1 MELDEFGLDP
11 RDLDGDGVVDPIE
24 AQDGTQTSTASQL
37 NAAVPPNPNS
47 ETPERGTV
55 FGGQSSGFASGVT
68 DQLARSFYSEGSM
81 ASADTV
87 AKGMGDS
94 IIPRSIAN
102 KYALFNFQ
110 GFNGNL
116 STSQKDNYRDSANNP
131 LMGGDRAHNVT
142 IPKVLE
148 YFSTTYPK
156 ISYQASDFLYSKYY
170 KKIPINHLVTLRRF
184 PTPIQD
190 NIYNLGSR
198 IAPSTKEEN
207 GTDNNIEAEE
217 RVDATQVAG
226 VTAVTYMGETAG
238 NKLDDL
244 LKMSFG
250 LKYKQLTGEMESI
263 DTGEQGGGY
272 TKQPF
277 YNKIGSVGRAIA
289 DVGKGQTAQSKF
301 RAQNGAGSSTGDR
314 LNSTYPNFVLGPVN
328 VVNETMIRDMGLK
341 FTNDIKLSF
350 EYELRSLSF
359 VNPKIAMIDIISNML
374 TMTTNNAQFFGGGHR
389 YYGSAGFVA
398 SAFGNPALLKKGDFS
413 GYMGSI
419 AKDVN
424 KGVSNVFGDAD
435 GGFSAESIVKGG
447 LKAGKQMLG
456 NALGKML
463 KDMMGSTGGTQAT
476 KAFISGEPTGDWHLT
491 IGNPL
496 NPIAMMGNMICDNS
510 TMTLGKG
517 LGYDDFPMEVKFE
530 IDLKHGKPRDKGDI
544 ENMFNAGQ
552 GRIYASGRG
561 EEDILNLAGL
571 EVSTYGSIQTGT
583 TSTERSQSADRNG
596 ATAGEVN
603 NENVN
608 TSPQSPARTMD
619 GLDPEL
625 ISNVTSMMIGG

>member
-1 MELDEFGLDP
+1 MSWKL
-11 RDLDGDGVVDPIE
+11 
-24 AQDGTQTSTASQL
+24 GTAVQSVNDAL
-37 NAAVPPNPNS
+37 FPGPNKNNNEILAA
-47 ETPERGTV
+47 
-55 FGGQSSGFASGVT
+55 FGGQSTGFAS
-68 DQLARSFYSEGSM
+68 DLANDYAKYFYTQGTE

-87 AKGMGDS
+87 AKGVGDQK
-94 IIPRSIAN
+94 IARSIAN

-110 GFNGNL
+110 GFNG
-116 STSQKDNYRDSANNP
+116 SVAQSQWKNYNDNTTAGPNP
-131 LMGGDRAHNVT
+131 LMGGEQAHNVT
-142 IPKVLE
+142 IPKVIQ
-148 YFSTTYPK
+148 YFKDTYPK
-156 ISYQASDFLYSKYY
+156 ISYSPSDFLYSKYY
-170 KKIPINHLVTLRRF
+170 KKIPVNHLVTLRRF
-184 PTPIQD
+184 PTPIAD
-190 NIYNLGSR
+190 NIYNLGVR
-198 IAPSTKEEN
+198 IAPSSAAEN
-207 GTDNNIEAEE
+207 GTGSDVSAQE

-226 VTAVTYMGETAG
+226 VTAITYMGETAG

-289 DVGKGQTAQSKF
+289 DVSKGETAGSKF
-301 RAQNGAGSSTGDR
+301 RKQNGAGSSTADR

-341 FTNDIKLSF
+341 FTNDIKLQF

-359 VNPKIAMIDIISNML
+359 VNPKVAMIDIISNML

-398 SAFGNPALLKKGDFS
+398 SAFGNPSLLKAGDFS

-424 KGVSNVFGDAD
+424 KGVSNVFGDGN
-435 GGFSAESIVKGG
+435 GGFSGESILKGG

-456 NALGKML
+456 NALGNML
-463 KDMMGSTGGTQAT
+463 RDMMGSTGGTQAT
-476 KAFISGEPTGDWHLT
+476 KAFISGEPTGDWHIT

-552 GRIYASGRG
+552 GRIYASARG
-561 EEDILNLAGL
+561 EEDILNLAGID
-571 EVSTYGSIQTGT
+571 VATYGSNKAGSSSYALSGSSNLGGASTNAATPASMNNSVVAT
-583 TSTERSQSADRNG
+583 TPPGGSGID
-596 ATAGEVN
+596 
-603 NENVN
+603 
-608 TSPQSPARTMD
+608 PA
-619 GLDPEL
+619 L
-625 ISNVTSMMIGG
+625 ISSVTSMMING

>member
-1 MELDEFGLDP
+1 MSWKL
-11 RDLDGDGVVDPIE
+11 
-24 AQDGTQTSTASQL
+24 GTAVQSVNDAL
-37 NAAVPPNPNS
+37 FPGPNKNNNEILAA
-47 ETPERGTV
+47 
-55 FGGQSSGFASGVT
+55 FGGQSTGFAS
-68 DQLARSFYSEGSM
+68 DLANDYAKYFYTQGTE

-87 AKGMGDS
+87 AKGVGDQK
-94 IIPRSIAN
+94 IARSIAN

-110 GFNGNL
+110 GFNG
-116 STSQKDNYRDSANNP
+116 SVAQSQWKNYNDNTTAGPNP
-131 LMGGDRAHNVT
+131 LMGGEQAHNVT
-142 IPKVLE
+142 IPKVIQ
-148 YFSTTYPK
+148 YFKDTYPK
-156 ISYQASDFLYSKYY
+156 ISYSPSDFLYSKYY
-170 KKIPINHLVTLRRF
+170 KKIPVNHLVTLRRF
-184 PTPIQD
+184 PTPIPD
-190 NIYNLGSR
+190 NIYNLGVR
-198 IAPSTKEEN
+198 IAPSTSAEN
-207 GTDNNIEAEE
+207 GTGNDIAAQE
-217 RVDATQVAG
+217 RVDSTQVAG

-263 DTGEQGGGY
+263 DTGDQGGGY

-289 DVGKGQTAQSKF
+289 DVGKGQTAGSKF
-301 RAQNGAGSSTGDR
+301 RAQNGAGSSTADR
-314 LNSTYPNFVLGPVN
+314 LNSTYANFVLGPVN
-328 VVNETMIRDMGLK
+328 VVNETQIRDMGLK

-398 SAFGNPALLKKGDFS
+398 SAFGNPSLLKAGDFG

-424 KGVSNVFGDAD
+424 KGVSNVFGDGN
-435 GGFSAESIVKGG
+435 GGFSGESILKGG

-476 KAFISGEPTGDWHLT
+476 KAFISGEPTGDWHIT

-552 GRIYASGRG
+552 GRIYASARG
-561 EEDILNLAGL
+561 EEDILNLAGID
-571 EVSTYGSIQTGT
+571 VATYGSVKAGSSSYALSG
-583 TSTERSQSADRNG
+583 STNG
-596 ATAGEVN
+596 GGASTNAATAGSMN
-603 NENVN
+603 NSVVA
-608 TSPQSPARTMD
+608 TTPPGGSGIDPA
-619 GLDPEL
+619 L
-625 ISNVTSMMIGG
+625 ISSVTSMMING

>member
-1 MELDEFGLDP
+1 MSWKL
-11 RDLDGDGVVDPIE
+11 
-24 AQDGTQTSTASQL
+24 GTAVQSVNDAL
-37 NAAVPPNPNS
+37 FPGPNKNNNEILAA
-47 ETPERGTV
+47 
-55 FGGQSSGFASGVT
+55 FGGQSTGFAS
-68 DQLARSFYSEGSM
+68 DLANDYAKYFYTQGTE

-87 AKGMGDS
+87 AKGVGDQK
-94 IIPRSIAN
+94 IARSIAN

-110 GFNGNL
+110 GFNG
-116 STSQKDNYRDSANNP
+116 SVAQSQWKNYNDNTTAGPNP
-131 LMGGDRAHNVT
+131 LMGGEQAHNVT
-142 IPKVLE
+142 IPKVIQ
-148 YFSTTYPK
+148 YFKDTYPK
-156 ISYQASDFLYSKYY
+156 ISYSPSDFLYSKYY
-170 KKIPINHLVTLRRF
+170 KKIPVNHLVTLRRF
-184 PTPIQD
+184 PTPIAD
-190 NIYNLGSR
+190 NIYNLGVR
-198 IAPSTKEEN
+198 IAPSSAAEN
-207 GTDNNIEAEE
+207 GTGSDISAQE

-226 VTAVTYMGETAG
+226 VTAITYMGETAG

-289 DVGKGQTAQSKF
+289 DVSKGETAGSKF
-301 RAQNGAGSSTGDR
+301 RKQNGAGSSTADR

-341 FTNDIKLSF
+341 FTNDIKLQF

-359 VNPKIAMIDIISNML
+359 VNPKVAMIDIISNML

-398 SAFGNPALLKKGDFS
+398 SAFGNPSLLKAGDFG

-424 KGVSNVFGDAD
+424 KGVSNVFGD
-435 GGFSAESIVKGG
+435 GNGSFSGESILKGG

-456 NALGKML
+456 NALGNML
-463 KDMMGSTGGTQAT
+463 RDMMGSTGGTQAT
-476 KAFISGEPTGDWHLT
+476 KAFISGEPTGDWHIT

-552 GRIYASGRG
+552 GRIYASARG
-561 EEDILNLAGL
+561 EEDILNLAGID
-571 EVSTYGSIQTGT
+571 VATYGSNKAGSSSYALSGSSNLGGASTNAATPASMNNSVVAT
-583 TSTERSQSADRNG
+583 TPPGGSGID
-596 ATAGEVN
+596 
-603 NENVN
+603 
-608 TSPQSPARTMD
+608 PA
-619 GLDPEL
+619 L
-625 ISNVTSMMIGG
+625 ISSVTSMMING

>member
-1 MELDEFGLDP
+1 MSWKL
-11 RDLDGDGVVDPIE
+11 
-24 AQDGTQTSTASQL
+24 GTAVQSVNDAL
-37 NAAVPPNPNS
+37 FPGPNKNNNEILAA
-47 ETPERGTV
+47 
-55 FGGQSSGFASGVT
+55 FGGQSTGFAS
-68 DQLARSFYSEGSM
+68 DLANDYAKYFYTQGTE

-87 AKGMGDS
+87 AKGVGDQK
-94 IIPRSIAN
+94 IARSIAN

-110 GFNGNL
+110 GFNG
-116 STSQKDNYRDSANNP
+116 SVAQSQWKDYNDNTNAGPNP
-131 LMGGDRAHNVT
+131 LMGGEQAHNVT
-142 IPKVLE
+142 IPKVIQ
-148 YFSTTYPK
+148 YFKDTYPK
-156 ISYQASDFLYSKYY
+156 ISYSPSDFLYSKYY
-170 KKIPINHLVTLRRF
+170 KKIPVNHLVTLRRF
-184 PTPIQD
+184 PTPIPD
-190 NIYNLGSR
+190 NIYNLGVR
-198 IAPSTKEEN
+198 IAPSTSAEN
-207 GTDNNIEAEE
+207 GTGNDIAAQE
-217 RVDATQVAG
+217 RVDSTQVAG

-263 DTGEQGGGY
+263 DTGDQGGGY

-289 DVGKGQTAQSKF
+289 DVGKGQTAGSKF
-301 RAQNGAGSSTGDR
+301 RAQNGAGSSTADR
-314 LNSTYPNFVLGPVN
+314 LNSTYANFVLGPVN
-328 VVNETMIRDMGLK
+328 VVNETQIRDMGLK
-341 FTNDIKLSF
+341 FTNDIKLQF

-398 SAFGNPALLKKGDFS
+398 SAFGNPSLLKAGDFG

-424 KGVSNVFGDAD
+424 KGVSNVFGDGN
-435 GGFSAESIVKGG
+435 GGFSGESILKGG
-447 LKAGKQMLG
+447 LKAGKKMLG

-476 KAFISGEPTGDWHLT
+476 KAFISGEPTGDWHIT

-552 GRIYASGRG
+552 GRIYASARG
-561 EEDILNLAGL
+561 EEDILNLAGID
-571 EVSTYGSIQTGT
+571 VATYGSVKAGSSSYALSG
-583 TSTERSQSADRNG
+583 STNG
-596 ATAGEVN
+596 GGASTNAATAGSMN
-603 NENVN
+603 NSVVAIKPHGG
-608 TSPQSPARTMD
+608 SGIDPA
-619 GLDPEL
+619 L
-625 ISNVTSMMIGG
+625 ISSVTSMMINS

>member
-1 MELDEFGLDP
+1 MFGA
-11 RDLDGDGVVDPIE
+11 RMQNNPISNE
-24 AQDGTQTSTASQL
+24 EGWEILNANATPENRAQL
-37 NAAVPPNPNS
+37 NAAVPPNPSS
-47 ETPERGTV
+47 ETPTRNAV
-55 FGGQSSGFASGVT
+55 FGGQSSGFAAGVA
-68 DQLARSFYSEGSM
+68 DRLSRSFYSEGAA
-81 ASADTV
+81 ASAETV
-87 AKGMGDS
+87 AKGMGDNK
-94 IIPRSIAN
+94 IPRSIAN

-116 STSQKDNYRDSANNP
+116 STNQKDNYRDVPNNP

-148 YFSTTYPK
+148 YFATTYPK
-156 ISYQASDFLYSKYY
+156 ISYQASDFLYIK
-170 KKIPINHLVTLRRF
+170 
-184 PTPIQD
+184 
-190 NIYNLGSR
+190 NLK
-198 IAPSTKEEN
+198 P
-207 GTDNNIEAEE
+207 NNIEAEE

-263 DTGEQGGGY
+263 DTGDQGGGY

-277 YNKIGSVGRAIA
+277 YNKIGSVGRAIT
-289 DVGKGQTAQSKF
+289 DVSKGQTAGSKF
-301 RAQNGAGSSTGDR
+301 RAQNGTGSSTADR
-314 LNSTYPNFVLGPVN
+314 LNTTYPNFVLGPVN
-328 VVNETMIRDMGLK
+328 VVNETEIRDMGLK

-359 VNPKIAMIDIISNML
+359 VNPKVAMIDVISNML

-398 SAFGNPALLKKGDFS
+398 SAFGNPSLLKAGDFS

-552 GRIYASGRG
+552 GRIYASARG
-561 EEDILNLAGL
+561 EEDILNLAGV
-571 EVSTYGSIQTGT
+571 EVETYGSIQTGT
-583 TSTERSQSADRNG
+583 TSTSPSQSASTNG
-596 ATAGEVN
+596 APASSVGN
-603 NENVN
+603 ANVN
-608 TSPQSPARTMD
+608 TSPSNGSD
-619 GLDPEL
+619 GGIDPQL
-625 ISNVTSMMIGG
+625 ISNVTSMMING

>member
-1 MELDEFGLDP
+1 MSWKL
-11 RDLDGDGVVDPIE
+11 
-24 AQDGTQTSTASQL
+24 GTAVQSVNDAL
-37 NAAVPPNPNS
+37 FPGPNKNNNEILAA
-47 ETPERGTV
+47 
-55 FGGQSSGFASGVT
+55 FGGQSTGFAS
-68 DQLARSFYSEGSM
+68 DLANDYAKYFYTQGTE

-87 AKGMGDS
+87 AKGVGDQK
-94 IIPRSIAN
+94 IARSIAN

-110 GFNGNL
+110 GFNG
-116 STSQKDNYRDSANNP
+116 SVAQSQWKNYNDNTTAGPNP
-131 LMGGDRAHNVT
+131 LMGGEQAHNVT
-142 IPKVLE
+142 IPKVIQ
-148 YFSTTYPK
+148 YFKDTYPK
-156 ISYQASDFLYSKYY
+156 ISYSPSDFLYSKYY
-170 KKIPINHLVTLRRF
+170 KKIPVNHLVTLRRF
-184 PTPIQD
+184 PTPIAD
-190 NIYNLGSR
+190 NIYNLGVR
-198 IAPSTKEEN
+198 IAPSSAAEN
-207 GTDNNIEAEE
+207 GTGSDVSAQE

-226 VTAVTYMGETAG
+226 VTAITYMGETAG

-289 DVGKGQTAQSKF
+289 DVSKGETAGSKF
-301 RAQNGAGSSTGDR
+301 RKQNGAGSSTADR

-328 VVNETMIRDMGLK
+328 VVNETMIREMGLK
-341 FTNDIKLSF
+341 FTNDIKLQF

-359 VNPKIAMIDIISNML
+359 VNPKVAMIDIISNML

-398 SAFGNPALLKKGDFS
+398 SAFGNPSLLKAGDFS

-424 KGVSNVFGDAD
+424 KGVSNVFGDGN
-435 GGFSAESIVKGG
+435 GGFSGESILKGG

-456 NALGKML
+456 NALGNML

-476 KAFISGEPTGDWHLT
+476 KAFISGEPTGDWHIT

-552 GRIYASGRG
+552 GRIYASARG
-561 EEDILNLAGL
+561 EEDILNLAGID
-571 EVSTYGSIQTGT
+571 VATYGSNKAGSSSYALSGSSNLGGASTNAATPASMNNSVVAT
-583 TSTERSQSADRNG
+583 TPPGGSGID
-596 ATAGEVN
+596 
-603 NENVN
+603 
-608 TSPQSPARTMD
+608 PA
-619 GLDPEL
+619 L
-625 ISNVTSMMIGG
+625 ISSVTSMMING

>member
-1 MELDEFGLDP
+1 MSWKLGSKIQSVNDALFPGPNKNNNELL
-11 RDLDGDGVVDPIE
+11 
-24 AQDGTQTSTASQL
+24 
-37 NAAVPPNPNS
+37 AA
-47 ETPERGTV
+47 
-55 FGGQSSGFASGVT
+55 FGGQSFGFAKSVA
-68 DQLARSFYSEGSM
+68 DQYSKSFYSETSQ

-87 AKGMGDS
+87 AKQMAQQK
-94 IIPRSIAN
+94 IPRSIAN

-110 GFNGNL
+110 GFNGNVN
-116 STSQKDNYRDSANNP
+116 TAQTEFYTDQPNNP
-131 LMGGDRAHNVT
+131 LMGGSQAHNVT
-142 IPKVLE
+142 IPTVMT
-148 YFSTTYPK
+148 YFNDNYPK
-156 ISYQASDFLYSKYY
+156 INYQASDFLYSKYY

-184 PTPIQD
+184 PTPIPD
-190 NIYNLGSR
+190 NIYNLGVRVAAS
-198 IAPSTKEEN
+198 SSKEN
-207 GTDNNIEAEE
+207 GTDSDIEAQE

-263 DTGEQGGGY
+263 DTGDQGGGY

-289 DVGKGQTAQSKF
+289 DVSKGETSGSKF
-301 RAQNGAGSSTGDR
+301 RKQNGAGSSTADR

-341 FTNDIKLSF
+341 FTNDIKLQF

-359 VNPKIAMIDIISNML
+359 VNPKVAMIDIISNML

-398 SAFGNPALLKKGDFS
+398 SAFGNPSLLKAGDFS

-435 GGFSAESIVKGG
+435 GGFSAESILKGG

-456 NALGKML
+456 NALGKFL

-552 GRIYASGRG
+552 GRTYASAAN
-561 EEDILNLAGL
+561 EKDILNLAGIN
-571 EVSTYGSIQTGT
+571 VQTYGSKPNVGT
-583 TSTERSQSADRNG
+583 QSLQQSSNQAGASTNAAPASSINIPSTSVGG
-596 ATAGEVN
+596 AGG
-603 NENVN
+603 
-608 TSPQSPARTMD
+608 SGP
-619 GLDPEL
+619 LDPEL
-625 ISNVTSMMIGG
+625 ISNVTSMMING

>member
-1 MELDEFGLDP
+1 MSWKL
-11 RDLDGDGVVDPIE
+11 
-24 AQDGTQTSTASQL
+24 GTAVQSVNDAL
-37 NAAVPPNPNS
+37 FPGPNKNNNEILAA
-47 ETPERGTV
+47 
-55 FGGQSSGFASGVT
+55 FGGQSTGFAS
-68 DQLARSFYSEGSM
+68 DLANDYAKYFYTQGTE

-87 AKGMGDS
+87 AKGVGDQK
-94 IIPRSIAN
+94 IARSIAN

-110 GFNGNL
+110 GFNG
-116 STSQKDNYRDSANNP
+116 SVAQSQWKNYNDNTTAGPNP
-131 LMGGDRAHNVT
+131 LMGGEQAHNVT
-142 IPKVLE
+142 IPKVIQ
-148 YFSTTYPK
+148 YFKDTYPK
-156 ISYQASDFLYSKYY
+156 ISYSPSDFLYSKYY
-170 KKIPINHLVTLRRF
+170 KKIPVNHLVTLRRF
-184 PTPIQD
+184 PTPIAD
-190 NIYNLGSR
+190 NIYNLGVR
-198 IAPSTKEEN
+198 IAPSSAAEN
-207 GTDNNIEAEE
+207 GTGSDISAQE

-226 VTAVTYMGETAG
+226 VTAITYMGETAG

-289 DVGKGQTAQSKF
+289 DVSKGETAGSKF
-301 RAQNGAGSSTGDR
+301 RKQNGAGSSTADR

-341 FTNDIKLSF
+341 FTNDIKLQF

-359 VNPKIAMIDIISNML
+359 VNPKVAMIDIISNML

-398 SAFGNPALLKKGDFS
+398 SAFGNPSLLKAGDFG

-424 KGVSNVFGDAD
+424 KGVSNVFGDGN
-435 GGFSAESIVKGG
+435 GGFSGESILKGG

-456 NALGKML
+456 NALGNML
-463 KDMMGSTGGTQAT
+463 RDMMGSTGGTQAT
-476 KAFISGEPTGDWHLT
+476 KAFISGEPTGDWHIT

-552 GRIYASGRG
+552 GRIYASARG
-561 EEDILNLAGL
+561 EEDILNLAGID
-571 EVSTYGSIQTGT
+571 VATYGSNKAGSSSYALSGSSNLGGASTNAATPASMNNSVVAT
-583 TSTERSQSADRNG
+583 TPPGGSGID
-596 ATAGEVN
+596 
-603 NENVN
+603 
-608 TSPQSPARTMD
+608 PA
-619 GLDPEL
+619 L
-625 ISNVTSMMIGG
+625 ISSVTSMMING

>member
-1 MELDEFGLDP
+1 MFGA
-11 RDLDGDGVVDPIE
+11 RMQNNPISNEE
-24 AQDGTQTSTASQL
+24 AWEILNANATPENKAQL
-37 NAAVPPNPNS
+37 NAAVPPNPSS
-47 ETPERGTV
+47 ETPTRNAV
-55 FGGQSSGFASGVT
+55 FGGQSSGFAAGVA
-68 DQLARSFYSEGSM
+68 DRLSRSFYSEGAA
-81 ASADTV
+81 ASAETV
-87 AKGMGDS
+87 AKGMGDNE
-94 IIPRSIAN
+94 IPRSIAN

-116 STSQKDNYRDSANNP
+116 STNQKDNYRDVPNNP

-148 YFSTTYPK
+148 YFATTYPK

-170 KKIPINHLVTLRRF
+170 KKIPVNHLVTLRRF

-190 NIYNLGSR
+190 NIYNLGVR

-263 DTGEQGGGY
+263 DTGDQGGGY

-277 YNKIGSVGRAIA
+277 YNKIGSVGRAIT
-289 DVGKGQTAQSKF
+289 DVSKGQTAGSKF
-301 RAQNGAGSSTGDR
+301 RAQNGTGSSTADR
-314 LNSTYPNFVLGPVN
+314 LNTTYPNFVLGPVN
-328 VVNETMIRDMGLK
+328 VVNETQIRDMGLK

-359 VNPKIAMIDIISNML
+359 VNPKVAMIDVISNML

-398 SAFGNPALLKKGDFS
+398 SAFGNPSLLKAGDFS

-552 GRIYASGRG
+552 GRIYASARG
-561 EEDILNLAGL
+561 EEDILNLAGV
-571 EVSTYGSIQTGT
+571 EVETYGSIQTGT
-583 TSTERSQSADRNG
+583 TSTSPSQSAATNG
-596 ATAGEVN
+596 APAASVGN
-603 NENVN
+603 ANVN
-608 TSPQSPARTMD
+608 TSPSNGSD
-619 GLDPEL
+619 GGIDPQL
-625 ISNVTSMMIGG
+625 ISNVTSMMING

>member
-1 MELDEFGLDP
+1 MFGA
-11 RDLDGDGVVDPIE
+11 RMQNNPISNE
-24 AQDGTQTSTASQL
+24 EGWEILNANATPENKAQL
-37 NAAVPPNPNS
+37 NAAVPPNPSS
-47 ETPERGTV
+47 ETPTRSAV
-55 FGGQSSGFASGVT
+55 FGGQSSGFAAGVA
-68 DQLARSFYSEGSM
+68 DRLSRSFYSEGAA
-81 ASADTV
+81 ASAETV
-87 AKGMGDS
+87 AKGMGDNE
-94 IIPRSIAN
+94 IPRSIAN

-116 STSQKDNYRDSANNP
+116 STNQKDNYRDVPNNP

-148 YFSTTYPK
+148 YFATTYPK

-170 KKIPINHLVTLRRF
+170 KKIPVNHLVTLRRF

-190 NIYNLGSR
+190 NIYNLGVR

-263 DTGEQGGGY
+263 DTGDQGGGY

-277 YNKIGSVGRAIA
+277 YNKIGSVGRAIT
-289 DVGKGQTAQSKF
+289 DVSKGQTAGSKF
-301 RAQNGAGSSTGDR
+301 RAQNGTGSSTADR
-314 LNSTYPNFVLGPVN
+314 LNTTYPNFVLGPVN
-328 VVNETMIRDMGLK
+328 VVNETQIRDMGLK

-359 VNPKIAMIDIISNML
+359 VNPKVAMIDVISNML

-398 SAFGNPALLKKGDFS
+398 SAFGNPSLLKAGDFS

-552 GRIYASGRG
+552 GRIYASARG
-561 EEDILNLAGL
+561 EEDILNLAGV
-571 EVSTYGSIQTGT
+571 EVETYGSIQTGT
-583 TSTERSQSADRNG
+583 TSTSPSQSAATNG
-596 ATAGEVN
+596 APASSVGN
-603 NENVN
+603 ANVN
-608 TSPQSPARTMD
+608 TSPSNGSD
-619 GLDPEL
+619 GGIDPQL
-625 ISNVTSMMIGG
+625 ISNVTSMMING

>member
-1 MELDEFGLDP
+1 MSWKL
-11 RDLDGDGVVDPIE
+11 
-24 AQDGTQTSTASQL
+24 GTAVQSVNDAL
-37 NAAVPPNPNS
+37 FPGPNKNNNEILAA
-47 ETPERGTV
+47 
-55 FGGQSSGFASGVT
+55 FGGQSTGFAS
-68 DQLARSFYSEGSM
+68 DLANDYAKYFYTQGTE

-87 AKGMGDS
+87 AKGVGDQK
-94 IIPRSIAN
+94 IARSIAN

-110 GFNGNL
+110 GFNG
-116 STSQKDNYRDSANNP
+116 SVAQSQWKNYNDNTTAGPNP
-131 LMGGDRAHNVT
+131 LMGGEQAHNVT
-142 IPKVLE
+142 IPKVIQ
-148 YFSTTYPK
+148 YFKDTYPK
-156 ISYQASDFLYSKYY
+156 ISYSPSDFLYSKYY
-170 KKIPINHLVTLRRF
+170 KKIPVNHLVTLRRF
-184 PTPIQD
+184 PTPIAD
-190 NIYNLGSR
+190 NIYNLGVR
-198 IAPSTKEEN
+198 IAPSSAAEN
-207 GTDNNIEAEE
+207 GTGSDVAAQE

-226 VTAVTYMGETAG
+226 VTAITYMGETAG

-263 DTGEQGGGY
+263 DTGDSGGGY

-289 DVGKGQTAQSKF
+289 DVSKGETAGSKF
-301 RAQNGAGSSTGDR
+301 RKQNGAGSSTADR

-341 FTNDIKLSF
+341 FTNDIKLQF

-359 VNPKIAMIDIISNML
+359 VNPKVAMIDIISNML

-398 SAFGNPALLKKGDFS
+398 SAFGNPSLLKAGDFG

-424 KGVSNVFGDAD
+424 KGVSNVFGDGN
-435 GGFSAESIVKGG
+435 GGFSGESILKGG

-456 NALGKML
+456 NALGNML

-476 KAFISGEPTGDWHLT
+476 KAFISGEPTGDWHIT

-552 GRIYASGRG
+552 GRIYASARG
-561 EEDILNLAGL
+561 EEDILNLAGID
-571 EVSTYGSIQTGT
+571 VATYGSNKAGSSSYALSGSSNLGGASTNAATPASMNNSVVAT
-583 TSTERSQSADRNG
+583 TPPGGSGID
-596 ATAGEVN
+596 
-603 NENVN
+603 
-608 TSPQSPARTMD
+608 PA
-619 GLDPEL
+619 L
-625 ISNVTSMMIGG
+625 ISSVTSMMING

>member
-1 MELDEFGLDP
+1 MSWKL
-11 RDLDGDGVVDPIE
+11 
-24 AQDGTQTSTASQL
+24 GTAVQSVNDAL
-37 NAAVPPNPNS
+37 FPGPNKNNNEILAA
-47 ETPERGTV
+47 
-55 FGGQSSGFASGVT
+55 FGGQSTGFAS
-68 DQLARSFYSEGSM
+68 DLANDYAKYFYTQGTE

-87 AKGMGDS
+87 ASGIGDQK
-94 IIPRSIAN
+94 IARSIAN

-116 STSQKDNYRDSANNP
+116 GTSQWKNYNDNTSEGPNP
-131 LMGGDRAHNVT
+131 LMGGEQAHNVT
-142 IPKVLE
+142 IPKVIQ
-148 YFSTTYPK
+148 YFKDTYPK
-156 ISYQASDFLYSKYY
+156 ISYSPSDFLYSKYY
-170 KKIPINHLVTLRRF
+170 QKIPVNHLVTLRRF
-184 PTPIQD
+184 PTPIPD
-190 NIYNLGSR
+190 NIYNLGVRVAASKG
-198 IAPSTKEEN
+198 AEN
-207 GTDNNIEAEE
+207 GTGNDIAAQE
-217 RVDATQVAG
+217 RVDSTQVAG
-226 VTAVTYMGETAG
+226 VTAITYMGETAG

-289 DVGKGQTAQSKF
+289 DVSKGQTPGSKF
-301 RAQNGAGSSTGDR
+301 RAENGAGSSTADR
-314 LNSTYPNFVLGPVN
+314 LNTTYANFVLGPVN
-328 VVNETMIRDMGLK
+328 VVNETMIREMGLK
-341 FTNDIKLSF
+341 FTNDIKLQF

-398 SAFGNPALLKKGDFS
+398 SAFGNPSLLKAGDFG

-424 KGVSNVFGDAD
+424 KGVSNIFGD
-435 GGFSAESIVKGG
+435 GNGSFSASSILDGG

-552 GRIYASGRG
+552 GRTYASARG
-561 EEDILNLAGL
+561 AEDILNLAGID
-571 EVSTYGSIQTGT
+571 VSTYGSVKPGSNSYALSGSSNLGGA
-583 TSTERSQSADRNG
+583 STNA
-596 ATAGEVN
+596 ATAGSMN
-603 NENVN
+603 NDVV
-608 TSPQSPARTMD
+608 TTTPS
-619 GLDPEL
+619 GLNWSHGNEAIDPKL
-625 ISNVTSMMIGG
+625 ISSVTSMMINS

>member
-1 MELDEFGLDP
+1 MSWKL
-11 RDLDGDGVVDPIE
+11 
-24 AQDGTQTSTASQL
+24 GTAVQSVNDAL
-37 NAAVPPNPNS
+37 FPGPNKNNNEILAA
-47 ETPERGTV
+47 
-55 FGGQSSGFASGVT
+55 FGGQSTGFAS
-68 DQLARSFYSEGSM
+68 DLANDYAKYFYTQGTE

-87 AKGMGDS
+87 AKGIGDQK
-94 IIPRSIAN
+94 IARSIAN

-116 STSQKDNYRDSANNP
+116 GTSQWKDYNDNTNAGPNP
-131 LMGGDRAHNVT
+131 LMGGEQAHNVT
-142 IPKVLE
+142 IPKVIQ
-148 YFSTTYPK
+148 YFKDTYPK
-156 ISYQASDFLYSKYY
+156 ISYSPSDFLYSKYY
-170 KKIPINHLVTLRRF
+170 KKIPVNHLVTLRRF
-184 PTPIQD
+184 PTPIPD
-190 NIYNLGSR
+190 NIYNLGVR
-198 IAPSTKEEN
+198 IAPSSSAEN
-207 GTDNNIEAEE
+207 GTGNDIAAQE
-217 RVDATQVAG
+217 RVDSTQVAG

-263 DTGEQGGGY
+263 DTGDQGGGY

-289 DVGKGQTAQSKF
+289 DVGKGQTAGSKF
-301 RAQNGAGSSTGDR
+301 RAQNGAGSSTADR
-314 LNSTYPNFVLGPVN
+314 LNSTYANFVLGPVN

-398 SAFGNPALLKKGDFS
+398 SAFGNPSLLKAGDFG

-424 KGVSNVFGDAD
+424 KGVSNVFGDGN
-435 GGFSAESIVKGG
+435 GGFSGESILKGG

-463 KDMMGSTGGTQAT
+463 QDMMGSTGGTQAT
-476 KAFISGEPTGDWHLT
+476 KAFISGEPTGDWHIT

-552 GRIYASGRG
+552 GRIYASARG
-561 EEDILNLAGL
+561 EEDILNLAGID
-571 EVSTYGSIQTGT
+571 VATYGSVKAGSSSYALSG
-583 TSTERSQSADRNG
+583 STNG
-596 ATAGEVN
+596 GGASTNAATAGSMN
-603 NENVN
+603 NDVV
-608 TSPQSPARTMD
+608 TTTPS
-619 GLDPEL
+619 GLNWSHGNAAIDPKL
-625 ISNVTSMMIGG
+625 ISSVTSMMINS

>member
-1 MELDEFGLDP
+1 MSWKL
-11 RDLDGDGVVDPIE
+11 
-24 AQDGTQTSTASQL
+24 GTAVQSVNDAL
-37 NAAVPPNPNS
+37 FPGPNKNNNEILAA
-47 ETPERGTV
+47 
-55 FGGQSSGFASGVT
+55 FGGQSTGFAS
-68 DQLARSFYSEGSM
+68 DLANDYAKYFYTQGTE

-87 AKGMGDS
+87 AKGIGDQK
-94 IIPRSIAN
+94 IARSIAN

-116 STSQKDNYRDSANNP
+116 GTSQWKDYNDNTNAGPNP
-131 LMGGDRAHNVT
+131 LMGGEQAHNVT
-142 IPKVLE
+142 IPKVIQ
-148 YFSTTYPK
+148 YFKDTYPK
-156 ISYQASDFLYSKYY
+156 ISYSPSDFLYSKYY
-170 KKIPINHLVTLRRF
+170 KKIPVNHLVTLRRF
-184 PTPIQD
+184 PTPIPD
-190 NIYNLGSR
+190 NIYNLGVR
-198 IAPSTKEEN
+198 IAPSSSAEN
-207 GTDNNIEAEE
+207 GTGNDIAAQE
-217 RVDATQVAG
+217 RVDSTQVAG

-301 RAQNGAGSSTGDR
+301 RAQNGAGSGTGDR

-328 VVNETMIRDMGLK
+328 VVNETQIRDMGLK

-398 SAFGNPALLKKGDFS
+398 SAFGNPSLLKKGDFS

-583 TSTERSQSADRNG
+583 TSTSPSQSADRNG

>member
-1 MELDEFGLDP
+1 MEDPFAFDEAGNPLLSIGSDGGTLFGGSPL
-11 RDLDGDGVVDPIE
+11 
-24 AQDGTQTSTASQL
+24 AL

-47 ETPERGTV
+47 ATPTRSAV
-55 FGGQSSGFASGVT
+55 FGGQSSGFADST
-68 DQLARSFYSEGSM
+68 DILSRTFYSGSAI

-87 AKGMGDS
+87 AKGMGES
-94 IIPRSIAN
+94 EIPRSIAN

-170 KKIPINHLVTLRRF
+170 KKIPVNHLVTLRRF

-190 NIYNLGSR
+190 NIYNLGVR

-289 DVGKGQTAQSKF
+289 DVGSGQTAQSKF

-341 FTNDIKLSF
+341 FTNDIKLQF

-398 SAFGNPALLKKGDFS
+398 SAFGNPSLLKAGDFS

-424 KGVSNVFGDAD
+424 KGVSKVFGDAN
-435 GGFSAESIVKGG
+435 GGFSAESIIEGG

-552 GRIYASGRG
+552 GRIYASARG

-571 EVSTYGSIQTGT
+571 EVSTYGAIQTGT
-583 TSTERSQSADRNG
+583 TSTSPSQSAATNG
-596 ATAGEVN
+596 ATPASVGN
-603 NENVN
+603 KNVN
-608 TSPQSPARTMD
+608 TSPSNGND
-619 GLDPEL
+619 GGLDPQL
-625 ISNVTSMMIGG
+625 LSNVTSMMIGG

>member
-1 MELDEFGLDP
+1 MSWKL
-11 RDLDGDGVVDPIE
+11 
-24 AQDGTQTSTASQL
+24 GTAVQSVNDAL
-37 NAAVPPNPNS
+37 FPGPNKNNNEILAA
-47 ETPERGTV
+47 
-55 FGGQSSGFASGVT
+55 FGGQSTGFAS
-68 DQLARSFYSEGSM
+68 DLANDYAKYFYTQGTE

-87 AKGMGDS
+87 AKGVGDQK
-94 IIPRSIAN
+94 IARSIAN

-110 GFNGNL
+110 GFNG
-116 STSQKDNYRDSANNP
+116 SVAQSQWKNYNDNTTAGPNP
-131 LMGGDRAHNVT
+131 LMGGEQAHNVT
-142 IPKVLE
+142 IPKVIQ
-148 YFSTTYPK
+148 YFKDTYPK
-156 ISYQASDFLYSKYY
+156 ISYSPSDFLYSKYY
-170 KKIPINHLVTLRRF
+170 KKIPVNHLVTLRRF
-184 PTPIQD
+184 PTPIAD
-190 NIYNLGSR
+190 NIYNLGVR
-198 IAPSTKEEN
+198 IAPSSAAEN
-207 GTDNNIEAEE
+207 GTGSDVSAQE

-226 VTAVTYMGETAG
+226 VTAITYMGETAG

-289 DVGKGQTAQSKF
+289 DVSKGETAGSKF
-301 RAQNGAGSSTGDR
+301 RKENGAGSSTADR

-341 FTNDIKLSF
+341 FTNDIKLQF

-359 VNPKIAMIDIISNML
+359 VNPKVAMIDIISNML

-398 SAFGNPALLKKGDFS
+398 SAFGNPSLLKAGDVG

-424 KGVSNVFGDAD
+424 KGVSNVFGDGN
-435 GGFSAESIVKGG
+435 GGFSGESILKGG

-456 NALGKML
+456 NALGNML

-476 KAFISGEPTGDWHLT
+476 KAFISGEPTGDWHIT

-552 GRIYASGRG
+552 GRIYASARG
-561 EEDILNLAGL
+561 EEDILNLAGID
-571 EVSTYGSIQTGT
+571 VATYGSNKAGSSSYALSGSSNLGGASTNAATPASMNNSVVAT
-583 TSTERSQSADRNG
+583 TPPGGSGID
-596 ATAGEVN
+596 
-603 NENVN
+603 
-608 TSPQSPARTMD
+608 PA
-619 GLDPEL
+619 L
-625 ISNVTSMMIGG
+625 ISSVTSMMING

>member
-1 MELDEFGLDP
+1 MSWKL
-11 RDLDGDGVVDPIE
+11 
-24 AQDGTQTSTASQL
+24 GTAVQSVNDAL
-37 NAAVPPNPNS
+37 FPGPNKNNNEILAA
-47 ETPERGTV
+47 
-55 FGGQSSGFASGVT
+55 FGGQSTGFAS
-68 DQLARSFYSEGSM
+68 DLANDYAKYFYTQGTE

-87 AKGMGDS
+87 AKGVGDQK
-94 IIPRSIAN
+94 IARSIAN

-110 GFNGNL
+110 GFNG
-116 STSQKDNYRDSANNP
+116 SVAQSQWKNYNDNTTAGPNP
-131 LMGGDRAHNVT
+131 LMGGEQAHNVT
-142 IPKVLE
+142 IPKVIQ
-148 YFSTTYPK
+148 YFKDTYPK
-156 ISYQASDFLYSKYY
+156 ISYSPSDFLYSKYY
-170 KKIPINHLVTLRRF
+170 KKIPVNHLVTLRRF
-184 PTPIQD
+184 PTPIAD
-190 NIYNLGSR
+190 NIYNLGVR
-198 IAPSTKEEN
+198 IAPSSAAEN
-207 GTDNNIEAEE
+207 GTGSDISAQE

-226 VTAVTYMGETAG
+226 VTAITYMGETAG

-289 DVGKGQTAQSKF
+289 DVSKGETAGSKF
-301 RAQNGAGSSTGDR
+301 RKQNGAGSSTADR

-341 FTNDIKLSF
+341 FTNDIKLQF

-359 VNPKIAMIDIISNML
+359 VNPKVAMIDIISNML

-398 SAFGNPALLKKGDFS
+398 SAFGNPSLLKAGDFS

-424 KGVSNVFGDAD
+424 KGVSNVFGDGN
-435 GGFSAESIVKGG
+435 GGFSGESILKGG

-456 NALGKML
+456 NALGNML
-463 KDMMGSTGGTQAT
+463 RDMMGSTGGTQAT
-476 KAFISGEPTGDWHLT
+476 KAFISGEPTGDWHIT

-552 GRIYASGRG
+552 GRIYASARG
-561 EEDILNLAGL
+561 EEDILNLAGID
-571 EVSTYGSIQTGT
+571 VATYGSNKAGSSSYALSGSSNLGGASTNAATPASMNNSVVAT
-583 TSTERSQSADRNG
+583 TPPGGSGID
-596 ATAGEVN
+596 
-603 NENVN
+603 
-608 TSPQSPARTMD
+608 PA
-619 GLDPEL
+619 L
-625 ISNVTSMMIGG
+625 ISSVTSMMING

>member
-1 MELDEFGLDP
+1 MFGA
-11 RDLDGDGVVDPIE
+11 RMQNNPISNE
-24 AQDGTQTSTASQL
+24 EGWEILNANATPENKAQL
-37 NAAVPPNPNS
+37 NAAVPPNPSS
-47 ETPERGTV
+47 ETPTRNAV
-55 FGGQSSGFASGVT
+55 FGGQSSGFAAGVA
-68 DQLARSFYSEGSM
+68 DRLSRSFYSEGAA
-81 ASADTV
+81 ASAETV
-87 AKGMGDS
+87 AKGMGDNE
-94 IIPRSIAN
+94 IPRSIAN

-116 STSQKDNYRDSANNP
+116 STNQKDNYRDVPNNP

-148 YFSTTYPK
+148 YFATTYPK

-170 KKIPINHLVTLRRF
+170 KKIPVNHLVTLRRF

-190 NIYNLGSR
+190 NIYNLGVR

-263 DTGEQGGGY
+263 DTGDQGGGY

-277 YNKIGSVGRAIA
+277 YNKIGSVGRAIT
-289 DVGKGQTAQSKF
+289 DVSKGQTAGSKF
-301 RAQNGAGSSTGDR
+301 RAQNGTGSSTADR
-314 LNSTYPNFVLGPVN
+314 LNTTYPNFVLGPVN
-328 VVNETMIRDMGLK
+328 VVNETQIRDMGLK

-359 VNPKIAMIDIISNML
+359 VNPKVAMIDVISNML

-398 SAFGNPALLKKGDFS
+398 SAFGNPSLLKAGDFS

-552 GRIYASGRG
+552 GRIYASARG
-561 EEDILNLAGL
+561 EEDILNLAGV
-571 EVSTYGSIQTGT
+571 EVETYGSIQTGT
-583 TSTERSQSADRNG
+583 TSTSPSQSAATNG
-596 ATAGEVN
+596 APASSVGN
-603 NENVN
+603 ANVN
-608 TSPQSPARTMD
+608 TSPSNGSD
-619 GLDPEL
+619 GGIDPQL
-625 ISNVTSMMIGG
+625 ISNVTSMMING

>member
-1 MELDEFGLDP
+1 MSWKL
-11 RDLDGDGVVDPIE
+11 
-24 AQDGTQTSTASQL
+24 GTAVQSVNDAL
-37 NAAVPPNPNS
+37 FPGPNKNNNEILAA
-47 ETPERGTV
+47 
-55 FGGQSSGFASGVT
+55 FGGQSTGFAS
-68 DQLARSFYSEGSM
+68 DLANDYAKYFYTQGTE

-87 AKGMGDS
+87 AKGVGDQK
-94 IIPRSIAN
+94 IARSIAN

-110 GFNGNL
+110 GFNG
-116 STSQKDNYRDSANNP
+116 SVAQSQWKNYNDNTTAGPNP
-131 LMGGDRAHNVT
+131 LMGGEQAHNVT
-142 IPKVLE
+142 IPKVIQ
-148 YFSTTYPK
+148 YFKDTYPK
-156 ISYQASDFLYSKYY
+156 ISYSPSDFLYSKYY
-170 KKIPINHLVTLRRF
+170 KKIPVNHLVTLRRF
-184 PTPIQD
+184 PTPIAD
-190 NIYNLGSR
+190 NIYNLGVR
-198 IAPSTKEEN
+198 IAPSSAAEN
-207 GTDNNIEAEE
+207 GTGSDVSAQE

-226 VTAVTYMGETAG
+226 VTAITYMGETAG

-289 DVGKGQTAQSKF
+289 DVSKGETAGSKF
-301 RAQNGAGSSTGDR
+301 RKQNGAGSSTADR

-341 FTNDIKLSF
+341 FTNDIKLQF

-359 VNPKIAMIDIISNML
+359 VNPKVAMIDIISNML

-398 SAFGNPALLKKGDFS
+398 SAFGNPSLLKAGDFS

-424 KGVSNVFGDAD
+424 KGVSNVFGDGN
-435 GGFSAESIVKGG
+435 GGFSGESILKGG

-456 NALGKML
+456 NALGNML

-476 KAFISGEPTGDWHLT
+476 KAFISGEPTGDWHIT

-552 GRIYASGRG
+552 GRIYASARG
-561 EEDILNLAGL
+561 EEDILNLAGID
-571 EVSTYGSIQTGT
+571 VATYGSNKAGSSSYALSGSSNLGGASTNAATPASMNNSVVAT
-583 TSTERSQSADRNG
+583 TPPGGSGID
-596 ATAGEVN
+596 
-603 NENVN
+603 
-608 TSPQSPARTMD
+608 PA
-619 GLDPEL
+619 L
-625 ISNVTSMMIGG
+625 ISSVTSMMING

>member
-1 MELDEFGLDP
+1 MFGA
-11 RDLDGDGVVDPIE
+11 RMQNNPISNE
-24 AQDGTQTSTASQL
+24 EGWEILNANATPENRAQL
-37 NAAVPPNPNS
+37 NAAVPPNPSS
-47 ETPERGTV
+47 ETPTRNAV
-55 FGGQSSGFASGVT
+55 FGGQSSGFAAGVA
-68 DQLARSFYSEGSM
+68 DRLSRSFYSEGAA
-81 ASADTV
+81 ASAETV
-87 AKGMGDS
+87 AKGMGDNK
-94 IIPRSIAN
+94 IPRSIAN

-116 STSQKDNYRDSANNP
+116 STNQKDNYRDVPNNP

-148 YFSTTYPK
+148 YFATTYPK

-170 KKIPINHLVTLRRF
+170 KKIPVNHLVTLRRF

-190 NIYNLGSR
+190 NIYNLGVR

-263 DTGEQGGGY
+263 DTGDQGGGY

-277 YNKIGSVGRAIA
+277 YNKIGSVGRAIT
-289 DVGKGQTAQSKF
+289 DVSKGQTAGSKF
-301 RAQNGAGSSTGDR
+301 RAQNGTGSSTADR
-314 LNSTYPNFVLGPVN
+314 LNTTYPNFVLGPVN
-328 VVNETMIRDMGLK
+328 VVNETEIRDMGLK

-359 VNPKIAMIDIISNML
+359 VNPKVAMIDVISNML

-398 SAFGNPALLKKGDFS
+398 SAFGNPSLLKAGDFS

-552 GRIYASGRG
+552 GRIYASARG
-561 EEDILNLAGL
+561 EEDILNLAGV
-571 EVSTYGSIQTGT
+571 EVETYGSIQTGT
-583 TSTERSQSADRNG
+583 TSTSPSQSASTNG
-596 ATAGEVN
+596 APASSVGN
-603 NENVN
+603 ANVN
-608 TSPQSPARTMD
+608 TSPSNGSD
-619 GLDPEL
+619 GGIDPQL
-625 ISNVTSMMIGG
+625 ISNVTSMMING

>member
-1 MELDEFGLDP
+1 MSWKL
-11 RDLDGDGVVDPIE
+11 
-24 AQDGTQTSTASQL
+24 GTAVQSVNDAL
-37 NAAVPPNPNS
+37 FPGPNKNNNEILAA
-47 ETPERGTV
+47 
-55 FGGQSSGFASGVT
+55 FGGQSTGFAS
-68 DQLARSFYSEGSM
+68 DLANDYAKYFYTQGTE

-87 AKGMGDS
+87 AKGVGDQK
-94 IIPRSIAN
+94 IARSIAN

-110 GFNGNL
+110 GFNG
-116 STSQKDNYRDSANNP
+116 SVAQSQWKNYNDNTTAGPNP
-131 LMGGDRAHNVT
+131 LMGGEQAHNVT
-142 IPKVLE
+142 IPKVIQ
-148 YFSTTYPK
+148 YFKDTYPK
-156 ISYQASDFLYSKYY
+156 ISYSPSDFLYSKYY
-170 KKIPINHLVTLRRF
+170 KKIPVNHLVTLRRF
-184 PTPIQD
+184 PTPIAD
-190 NIYNLGSR
+190 NIYNLGVR
-198 IAPSTKEEN
+198 IAPSSAAEN
-207 GTDNNIEAEE
+207 GTGSDVSAQE

-226 VTAVTYMGETAG
+226 VTAITYMGETAG

-263 DTGEQGGGY
+263 DTGDSGGGY

-289 DVGKGQTAQSKF
+289 DVSKGETAGSKF
-301 RAQNGAGSSTGDR
+301 RKQNGAGSSTADR

-328 VVNETMIRDMGLK
+328 VVNETMIREMGLK
-341 FTNDIKLSF
+341 FTNDIKLQF

-359 VNPKIAMIDIISNML
+359 VNPKVAMIDIISNML

-398 SAFGNPALLKKGDFS
+398 SAFGNPSLLKAGDFG

-424 KGVSNVFGDAD
+424 KGVSNVFGDGN
-435 GGFSAESIVKGG
+435 GGFSGESILKGG

-456 NALGKML
+456 NALGNML

-476 KAFISGEPTGDWHLT
+476 KAFISGEPTGDWHIT

-552 GRIYASGRG
+552 GRIYASARG
-561 EEDILNLAGL
+561 EEDILNLAGID
-571 EVSTYGSIQTGT
+571 VATYGSNKAGSSSYALSGSSNLGGASTNAAPPASMNNSVVAT
-583 TSTERSQSADRNG
+583 TPPGGSLID
-596 ATAGEVN
+596 
-603 NENVN
+603 
-608 TSPQSPARTMD
+608 PA
-619 GLDPEL
+619 L
-625 ISNVTSMMIGG
+625 ISSVTSMMING

>member
-1 MELDEFGLDP
+1 MSWKL
-11 RDLDGDGVVDPIE
+11 
-24 AQDGTQTSTASQL
+24 GTAVQSVNDAL
-37 NAAVPPNPNS
+37 FPGPNKNNNEILAA
-47 ETPERGTV
+47 
-55 FGGQSSGFASGVT
+55 FGGQSTGFAS
-68 DQLARSFYSEGSM
+68 DLANDYAKYFYTQGTE

-87 AKGMGDS
+87 AKGVGDQK
-94 IIPRSIAN
+94 IARSIAN

-110 GFNGNL
+110 GFNG
-116 STSQKDNYRDSANNP
+116 SVAQSQWKNYNDNTTAGPNP
-131 LMGGDRAHNVT
+131 LMGGEQAHNVT
-142 IPKVLE
+142 IPKVIQ
-148 YFSTTYPK
+148 YFKDTYPK
-156 ISYQASDFLYSKYY
+156 ISYSPSDFLYSKYY
-170 KKIPINHLVTLRRF
+170 KKIPVNHLVTLRRF
-184 PTPIQD
+184 PTPIAD
-190 NIYNLGSR
+190 NIYNLGVR
-198 IAPSTKEEN
+198 IAPSSAAEN
-207 GTDNNIEAEE
+207 GTGSDVSAQE

-226 VTAVTYMGETAG
+226 VTAITYMGETAG

-289 DVGKGQTAQSKF
+289 DVSKGETAGSKF
-301 RAQNGAGSSTGDR
+301 RKQNGAGSSTADR

-341 FTNDIKLSF
+341 FTNDIKLQF

-359 VNPKIAMIDIISNML
+359 VNPKVAMIDIISNML

-398 SAFGNPALLKKGDFS
+398 SAFGNPSLLKAGDFS

-424 KGVSNVFGDAD
+424 KGVSNVFGD
-435 GGFSAESIVKGG
+435 GNGSFSGESILKGG

-456 NALGKML
+456 NALGNML
-463 KDMMGSTGGTQAT
+463 RDMMGSTGGTQAT
-476 KAFISGEPTGDWHLT
+476 KAFISGEPTGDWHIT

-552 GRIYASGRG
+552 GRIYASARG
-561 EEDILNLAGL
+561 EEDILNLAGID
-571 EVSTYGSIQTGT
+571 VATYGSNKAGSSSYALSGSSNLGGASTNAATPASMNNSVVAT
-583 TSTERSQSADRNG
+583 TPPGGSGID
-596 ATAGEVN
+596 
-603 NENVN
+603 
-608 TSPQSPARTMD
+608 PA
-619 GLDPEL
+619 L
-625 ISNVTSMMIGG
+625 ISSVTSMMING

>member
-1 MELDEFGLDP
+1 MDYPFDEFA
-11 RDLDGDGVVDPIE
+11 E
-24 AQDGTQTSTASQL
+24 DGTPLLTIGDNGQTLLGGEPLKL

-47 ETPERGTV
+47 ATPTRNV
-55 FGGQSSGFASGVT
+55 AFGGQSSGFAAGIA
-68 DQLARSFYSEGSM
+68 DQLSSSFYSSGAM

-94 IIPRSIAN
+94 EIPRSIAN

-116 STSQKDNYRDSANNP
+116 ETSQTDKYRDIPNNP
-131 LMGGDRAHNVT
+131 LMGGDRAHNVS

-148 YFSTTYPK
+148 YFATTYPK

-190 NIYNLGSR
+190 NIYNLGVR

-207 GTDNNIEAEE
+207 GTDSNIEAEE

-263 DTGEQGGGY
+263 DTGDQGGGY

-289 DVGKGQTAQSKF
+289 DVGSGQTAQSKF
-301 RAQNGAGSSTGDR
+301 RAQNGTGSSTGDR
-314 LNSTYPNFVLGPVN
+314 LNTTYPNFVLGPVN
-328 VVNETMIRDMGLK
+328 VVNETQIRDMGLK

-398 SAFGNPALLKKGDFS
+398 SAFGNPSLLKAGDFS

-456 NALGKML
+456 NALGNFL

-552 GRIYASGRG
+552 GRIYASARG
-561 EEDILNLAGL
+561 EEDILNLAGI
-571 EVSTYGSIQTGT
+571 EVETYGSIQTGT
-583 TSTERSQSADRNG
+583 TSTSPSQSAATNG
-596 ATAGEVN
+596 APASSVN

-608 TSPQSPARTMD
+608 TSSSNGSD
-619 GLDPEL
+619 GGLDPQL
-625 ISNVTSMMIGG
+625 ISNVTSMMING

>member
-1 MELDEFGLDP
+1 MSWKL
-11 RDLDGDGVVDPIE
+11 
-24 AQDGTQTSTASQL
+24 GTAVQSVNDAL
-37 NAAVPPNPNS
+37 FPGPNKNNNEILAA
-47 ETPERGTV
+47 
-55 FGGQSSGFASGVT
+55 FGGQSTGFAS
-68 DQLARSFYSEGSM
+68 DLANDYAKYFYTQGTE

-87 AKGMGDS
+87 AKGVGDQK
-94 IIPRSIAN
+94 IARSIAN

-110 GFNGNL
+110 GFNG
-116 STSQKDNYRDSANNP
+116 SVAQSQWKNYNDNTTAGPNP
-131 LMGGDRAHNVT
+131 LMGGEQAHNVT
-142 IPKVLE
+142 IPKVIQ
-148 YFSTTYPK
+148 YFKDTYPK
-156 ISYQASDFLYSKYY
+156 ISYSPSDFLYSKYY
-170 KKIPINHLVTLRRF
+170 KKIPVNHLVTLRRF
-184 PTPIQD
+184 PTPIAD
-190 NIYNLGSR
+190 NIYNLGVR
-198 IAPSTKEEN
+198 IAPSSAAEN
-207 GTDNNIEAEE
+207 GTGSDVSAQE

-226 VTAVTYMGETAG
+226 VTAITYMGETAG

-289 DVGKGQTAQSKF
+289 DVSKGETAGSKF
-301 RAQNGAGSSTGDR
+301 RKQNGAGSSTADR

-328 VVNETMIRDMGLK
+328 VVNETMIREMGLK
-341 FTNDIKLSF
+341 FTNDIKLQF

-359 VNPKIAMIDIISNML
+359 VNPKVAMIDIISNML

-398 SAFGNPALLKKGDFS
+398 SAFGNPSLLKAGDFG

-424 KGVSNVFGDAD
+424 KGVSNVFGDGN
-435 GGFSAESIVKGG
+435 GGFSGESILKGG

-456 NALGKML
+456 NALGNML

-476 KAFISGEPTGDWHLT
+476 KAFISGEPTGDWHIT

-552 GRIYASGRG
+552 GRIYASARG
-561 EEDILNLAGL
+561 EEDILNLAGID
-571 EVSTYGSIQTGT
+571 VATYGSNKAGSSSYALSGSSNLGGASTNAATPASMNNSVVAT
-583 TSTERSQSADRNG
+583 TPPGGSGID
-596 ATAGEVN
+596 
-603 NENVN
+603 
-608 TSPQSPARTMD
+608 PA
-619 GLDPEL
+619 L
-625 ISNVTSMMIGG
+625 ISSVTSMMING

>member
-1 MELDEFGLDP
+1 MSWKL
-11 RDLDGDGVVDPIE
+11 
-24 AQDGTQTSTASQL
+24 GTAVQSVNDAL
-37 NAAVPPNPNS
+37 FPGPNKNNNEILAA
-47 ETPERGTV
+47 
-55 FGGQSSGFASGVT
+55 FGGQSTGFAS
-68 DQLARSFYSEGSM
+68 DLANDYAKYFYTQGTE

-87 AKGMGDS
+87 AKGVGDQK
-94 IIPRSIAN
+94 IARSIAN

-110 GFNGNL
+110 GFNG
-116 STSQKDNYRDSANNP
+116 SVAQSQWKNYNDNTTAGPNP
-131 LMGGDRAHNVT
+131 LMGGEQAHNVT
-142 IPKVLE
+142 IPKVIQ
-148 YFSTTYPK
+148 YFKDTYPK
-156 ISYQASDFLYSKYY
+156 ISYSPSDFLYSKYY
-170 KKIPINHLVTLRRF
+170 KKIPVNHLVTLRRF
-184 PTPIQD
+184 PTPIAD
-190 NIYNLGSR
+190 NIYNLGVR
-198 IAPSTKEEN
+198 IAPSSAAEN
-207 GTDNNIEAEE
+207 GTGSDVSAQE

-226 VTAVTYMGETAG
+226 VTAITYMGETAG

-263 DTGEQGGGY
+263 DTGDSGGGY

-289 DVGKGQTAQSKF
+289 DVSKGETAGSKF
-301 RAQNGAGSSTGDR
+301 RKQNGAGSSTADR

-341 FTNDIKLSF
+341 FTNDIKLQF

-359 VNPKIAMIDIISNML
+359 VNPKVAMIDIISNML

-398 SAFGNPALLKKGDFS
+398 SAFGNPSLLKAGDFG

-424 KGVSNVFGDAD
+424 KGVSNVFGDGN
-435 GGFSAESIVKGG
+435 GGFSGESILKGG

-456 NALGKML
+456 NALGNML

-476 KAFISGEPTGDWHLT
+476 KAFISGEPTGDWHIT

-552 GRIYASGRG
+552 GRIYASARG
-561 EEDILNLAGL
+561 EEDILNLAGID
-571 EVSTYGSIQTGT
+571 VATYGSNKAGSSSYALSGSSNLGGASTNAAPPASMNNSVVAT
-583 TSTERSQSADRNG
+583 TPPGGSLID
-596 ATAGEVN
+596 
-603 NENVN
+603 
-608 TSPQSPARTMD
+608 PA
-619 GLDPEL
+619 L
-625 ISNVTSMMIGG
+625 ISSVTSMMING

>member
-1 MELDEFGLDP
+1 MQNN
-11 RDLDGDGVVDPIE
+11 PISNE
-24 AQDGTQTSTASQL
+24 EGWEILNANATPENKAQL
-37 NAAVPPNPNS
+37 NAAVPPNPSS
-47 ETPERGTV
+47 ETPTRSAV
-55 FGGQSSGFASGVT
+55 FGGQSSGFAAGVA
-68 DQLARSFYSEGSM
+68 DRLSRSFYSEGAA
-81 ASADTV
+81 ASAETV
-87 AKGMGDS
+87 AKGMGDNE
-94 IIPRSIAN
+94 IPRSIAN

-116 STSQKDNYRDSANNP
+116 STNQKDNYRDVPNNP

-148 YFSTTYPK
+148 YFATTYPK

-170 KKIPINHLVTLRRF
+170 KKIPVNHLVTLRRF

-190 NIYNLGSR
+190 NIYNLGVR

-263 DTGEQGGGY
+263 DTGDQGGGY

-277 YNKIGSVGRAIA
+277 YNKIGSVGRAIT
-289 DVGKGQTAQSKF
+289 DVSKGQTAGSKF
-301 RAQNGAGSSTGDR
+301 RAQNGTGSSTADR
-314 LNSTYPNFVLGPVN
+314 LNTTYPNFVLGPVN
-328 VVNETMIRDMGLK
+328 VVNETQIRDMGLK

-359 VNPKIAMIDIISNML
+359 VNPKVAMIDVISNML

-398 SAFGNPALLKKGDFS
+398 SAFGNPSLLKAGDFS

-552 GRIYASGRG
+552 GRIYASARG
-561 EEDILNLAGL
+561 EEDILNLAGV
-571 EVSTYGSIQTGT
+571 EVETYGSIQTGT
-583 TSTERSQSADRNG
+583 TSTSPSQSAATNG
-596 ATAGEVN
+596 APASSVGN
-603 NENVN
+603 ANVN
-608 TSPQSPARTMD
+608 TSPSNGSD
-619 GLDPEL
+619 GGIDPQL
-625 ISNVTSMMIGG
+625 ISNVTSMMING

>member
-1 MELDEFGLDP
+1 MSWKL
-11 RDLDGDGVVDPIE
+11 
-24 AQDGTQTSTASQL
+24 GTAVQSVNDAL
-37 NAAVPPNPNS
+37 FPGPNKNNNEILAA
-47 ETPERGTV
+47 
-55 FGGQSSGFASGVT
+55 FGGQSTGFAS
-68 DQLARSFYSEGSM
+68 DLANDYAKYFYTQGTE

-87 AKGMGDS
+87 AKGVGDQK
-94 IIPRSIAN
+94 IARSIAN

-110 GFNGNL
+110 GFNG
-116 STSQKDNYRDSANNP
+116 SVAQSQWKNYNDNTTAGPNP
-131 LMGGDRAHNVT
+131 LMGGEQAHNVT
-142 IPKVLE
+142 IPKVIQ
-148 YFSTTYPK
+148 YFKDTYPK
-156 ISYQASDFLYSKYY
+156 ISYSPSDFLYSKYY
-170 KKIPINHLVTLRRF
+170 KKIPVNHLVTLRRF
-184 PTPIQD
+184 PTPIAD
-190 NIYNLGSR
+190 NIYNLGVR
-198 IAPSTKEEN
+198 IAPSSAAEN
-207 GTDNNIEAEE
+207 GTGSDVSAQE

-226 VTAVTYMGETAG
+226 VTAITYMGETAG

-263 DTGEQGGGY
+263 DTGDSGGGY

-289 DVGKGQTAQSKF
+289 DVSKGETAGSKF
-301 RAQNGAGSSTGDR
+301 RKQNGAGSSTADR

-341 FTNDIKLSF
+341 FTNDIKLQF

-359 VNPKIAMIDIISNML
+359 VNPKVAMIDIISNML

-398 SAFGNPALLKKGDFS
+398 SAFGNPSLLKAGDFS

-424 KGVSNVFGDAD
+424 KGVSNVFGDGN
-435 GGFSAESIVKGG
+435 GGFSGESILKGG

-456 NALGKML
+456 NALGNML

-476 KAFISGEPTGDWHLT
+476 KAFISGEPTGDWHIT

-552 GRIYASGRG
+552 GRIYASARG
-561 EEDILNLAGL
+561 EEDILNLAGID
-571 EVSTYGSIQTGT
+571 VATYGSNKAGSSSYALSGSSNLGGASTNAATPASMNNSVVAT
-583 TSTERSQSADRNG
+583 TPPGGSGID
-596 ATAGEVN
+596 
-603 NENVN
+603 
-608 TSPQSPARTMD
+608 PA
-619 GLDPEL
+619 L
-625 ISNVTSMMIGG
+625 ISSVTSMMING

>member
-1 MELDEFGLDP
+1 MSWKL
-11 RDLDGDGVVDPIE
+11 
-24 AQDGTQTSTASQL
+24 GTAVQSVNDAL
-37 NAAVPPNPNS
+37 FPGPNKNNNEILAA
-47 ETPERGTV
+47 
-55 FGGQSSGFASGVT
+55 FGGQSTGFAS
-68 DQLARSFYSEGSM
+68 DLANDYAKYFYTQGTE

-87 AKGMGDS
+87 AKGVGDQK
-94 IIPRSIAN
+94 IARSIAN

-110 GFNGNL
+110 GFNG
-116 STSQKDNYRDSANNP
+116 SVAQSQWKNYNDNTTAGPNP
-131 LMGGDRAHNVT
+131 LMGGEQAHNVT
-142 IPKVLE
+142 IPKVIQ
-148 YFSTTYPK
+148 YFKDTYPK
-156 ISYQASDFLYSKYY
+156 ISYSPSDFLYSKYY
-170 KKIPINHLVTLRRF
+170 KKIPVNHLVTLRRF
-184 PTPIQD
+184 PTPIAD
-190 NIYNLGSR
+190 NIYNLGVR
-198 IAPSTKEEN
+198 IAPSSAAEN
-207 GTDNNIEAEE
+207 GTGSDVSAQE

-226 VTAVTYMGETAG
+226 VTAITYMGETAG

-289 DVGKGQTAQSKF
+289 DVSKGETAGSKF
-301 RAQNGAGSSTGDR
+301 RKQNGAGSSTADR

-341 FTNDIKLSF
+341 FTNDIKLQF

-359 VNPKIAMIDIISNML
+359 VNPKVAMIDIISNML

-398 SAFGNPALLKKGDFS
+398 SAFGNPSLLKAGDFG

-424 KGVSNVFGDAD
+424 KGVSNVFGDGN
-435 GGFSAESIVKGG
+435 GGFSGESILKGG

-456 NALGKML
+456 NALGNML

-476 KAFISGEPTGDWHLT
+476 KAFISGEPTGDWHIT

-552 GRIYASGRG
+552 GRIYASARG
-561 EEDILNLAGL
+561 EEDILNLAGID
-571 EVSTYGSIQTGT
+571 VATYGSNKAGSSSYALSGSSNLGGASTNAATPASMNNSVVAT
-583 TSTERSQSADRNG
+583 TPPGGSGID
-596 ATAGEVN
+596 
-603 NENVN
+603 
-608 TSPQSPARTMD
+608 PA
-619 GLDPEL
+619 L
-625 ISNVTSMMIGG
+625 ISSVTSMMING

>member
-1 MELDEFGLDP
+1 MSWKL
-11 RDLDGDGVVDPIE
+11 
-24 AQDGTQTSTASQL
+24 GTAVQSVNDAL
-37 NAAVPPNPNS
+37 FPGPNKNNNEILAA
-47 ETPERGTV
+47 
-55 FGGQSSGFASGVT
+55 FGGQSTGFAS
-68 DQLARSFYSEGSM
+68 DLANDYAKYFYTQGTE

-87 AKGMGDS
+87 AKGVGDQK
-94 IIPRSIAN
+94 IARSIAN

-110 GFNGNL
+110 GFNG
-116 STSQKDNYRDSANNP
+116 SVAQSQWKDYNDNTNAGPNP
-131 LMGGDRAHNVT
+131 LMGGEQAHNVT
-142 IPKVLE
+142 IPKVIQ
-148 YFSTTYPK
+148 YFKDTYPK
-156 ISYQASDFLYSKYY
+156 ISYSPSDFLYSKYY
-170 KKIPINHLVTLRRF
+170 KKIPVNHLVTLRRF
-184 PTPIQD
+184 PTPIPD
-190 NIYNLGSR
+190 NIYNLGVR
-198 IAPSTKEEN
+198 IAPSTSAEN
-207 GTDNNIEAEE
+207 GTGNDIAAQE
-217 RVDATQVAG
+217 RVDSTQVAG

-263 DTGEQGGGY
+263 DTGDQGGGY

-289 DVGKGQTAQSKF
+289 DVGKGQSAQSKF
-301 RAQNGAGSSTGDR
+301 RAQNGAGSGTGDR
-314 LNSTYPNFVLGPVN
+314 LNSTYANFVLGPVN
-328 VVNETMIRDMGLK
+328 VVNETQIRDMGLK
-341 FTNDIKLSF
+341 FTNDIKLQF

-398 SAFGNPALLKKGDFS
+398 SAFGNPSLLKAGDFG

-424 KGVSNVFGDAD
+424 KGVSNVFGDGN
-435 GGFSAESIVKGG
+435 GGFSGESILKGG

-476 KAFISGEPTGDWHLT
+476 KAFISGEPTGDWHIT

-552 GRIYASGRG
+552 GRIYASARG
-561 EEDILNLAGL
+561 EEDILNLAGID
-571 EVSTYGSIQTGT
+571 VATYGSVKAHHLVVVVLTQH
-583 TSTERSQSADRNG
+583 
-596 ATAGEVN
+596 
-603 NENVN
+603 
-608 TSPQSPARTMD
+608 
-619 GLDPEL
+619 
-625 ISNVTSMMIGG
+625 

>member
-1 MELDEFGLDP
+1 MQNN
-11 RDLDGDGVVDPIE
+11 PISNEE
-24 AQDGTQTSTASQL
+24 AWEILNANATPENKAQL
-37 NAAVPPNPNS
+37 NAAVPPNPSS
-47 ETPERGTV
+47 ETPTRNAV
-55 FGGQSSGFASGVT
+55 FGGQSSGFAAGVA
-68 DQLARSFYSEGSM
+68 DRLSRSFYSEGAA
-81 ASADTV
+81 ASAETV
-87 AKGMGDS
+87 AKGMGDNE
-94 IIPRSIAN
+94 IPRSIAN

-116 STSQKDNYRDSANNP
+116 STNQKDNYRDVPNNP

-148 YFSTTYPK
+148 YFATTYPK

-170 KKIPINHLVTLRRF
+170 KKIPVNHLVTLRRF

-190 NIYNLGSR
+190 NIYNLGVR

-263 DTGEQGGGY
+263 DTGDQGGGY

-277 YNKIGSVGRAIA
+277 YNKIGSVGRAIT
-289 DVGKGQTAQSKF
+289 DVSKGQTAGSKF
-301 RAQNGAGSSTGDR
+301 RAQNGTGSSTADR
-314 LNSTYPNFVLGPVN
+314 LNTTYPNFVLGPVN
-328 VVNETMIRDMGLK
+328 VVNETQIRDMGLK

-359 VNPKIAMIDIISNML
+359 VNPKVAMIDVISNML

-398 SAFGNPALLKKGDFS
+398 SAFGNPSLLKAGDFS

-552 GRIYASGRG
+552 GRIYASARG
-561 EEDILNLAGL
+561 EEDILNLAGV
-571 EVSTYGSIQTGT
+571 EVETYGSIQTGT
-583 TSTERSQSADRNG
+583 TSTSPSQSAATNG
-596 ATAGEVN
+596 APASSVGN
-603 NENVN
+603 ANVN
-608 TSPQSPARTMD
+608 TSPSNGSD
-619 GLDPEL
+619 GGIDPQL
-625 ISNVTSMMIGG
+625 ISNVTSMMING

>member
-1 MELDEFGLDP
+1 MFGA
-11 RDLDGDGVVDPIE
+11 RMQNNPISNEE
-24 AQDGTQTSTASQL
+24 AWEILNANATPENKAQL
-37 NAAVPPNPNS
+37 NAAVPPNPSS
-47 ETPERGTV
+47 ETPTRSAV
-55 FGGQSSGFASGVT
+55 FGGQSSGFAAGVA
-68 DQLARSFYSEGSM
+68 DRLSRSFYSEGAA
-81 ASADTV
+81 ASAETV
-87 AKGMGDS
+87 AKGMGDNE
-94 IIPRSIAN
+94 IPRSIAN

-116 STSQKDNYRDSANNP
+116 STNQKDNYRDVPNNP

-148 YFSTTYPK
+148 YFATTYPK

-170 KKIPINHLVTLRRF
+170 KKIPVNHLVTLRRF

-190 NIYNLGSR
+190 NIYNLGVR

-263 DTGEQGGGY
+263 DTGDQGGGY

-277 YNKIGSVGRAIA
+277 YNKIGSVGRAIT
-289 DVGKGQTAQSKF
+289 DVSKGQTAGSKF
-301 RAQNGAGSSTGDR
+301 RAQNGTGSSTADR
-314 LNSTYPNFVLGPVN
+314 LNTTYPNFVLGPVN
-328 VVNETMIRDMGLK
+328 VVNETQIRDMGLK

-359 VNPKIAMIDIISNML
+359 VNPKVAMIDVISNML

-398 SAFGNPALLKKGDFS
+398 SAFGNPSLLKAGDFS

-552 GRIYASGRG
+552 GRIYASARG
-561 EEDILNLAGL
+561 EEDILNLAGV
-571 EVSTYGSIQTGT
+571 EVETYGSIQTGT
-583 TSTERSQSADRNG
+583 TSTSPSQSAATNG
-596 ATAGEVN
+596 APASSVGN
-603 NENVN
+603 ANVN
-608 TSPQSPARTMD
+608 TSPSNGSD
-619 GLDPEL
+619 GGIDPQL
-625 ISNVTSMMIGG
+625 ISNVTSMMING

>member
-1 MELDEFGLDP
+1 MSWKL
-11 RDLDGDGVVDPIE
+11 
-24 AQDGTQTSTASQL
+24 GTAVQSVNDAL
-37 NAAVPPNPNS
+37 FPGPNKNNNEILAA
-47 ETPERGTV
+47 
-55 FGGQSSGFASGVT
+55 FGGQSTGFAS
-68 DQLARSFYSEGSM
+68 DLANDYAKYFYTQGTE

-87 AKGMGDS
+87 AKGVGDQK
-94 IIPRSIAN
+94 IARSIAN

-110 GFNGNL
+110 GFNG
-116 STSQKDNYRDSANNP
+116 SVAQSQWKNYNDNTTAGPNP
-131 LMGGDRAHNVT
+131 LMGGEQAHNVT
-142 IPKVLE
+142 IPKVIQ
-148 YFSTTYPK
+148 YFKDTYPK
-156 ISYQASDFLYSKYY
+156 ISYSPSDFLYSKYY
-170 KKIPINHLVTLRRF
+170 KKIPVNHLVTLRRF
-184 PTPIQD
+184 PTPIAD
-190 NIYNLGSR
+190 NIYNLGVR
-198 IAPSTKEEN
+198 IAPSSAAEN
-207 GTDNNIEAEE
+207 GTGSDVSAQE

-226 VTAVTYMGETAG
+226 VTAITYMGETAG

-289 DVGKGQTAQSKF
+289 DVSKGETAGSKF
-301 RAQNGAGSSTGDR
+301 RKQNGAGSSTADR

-341 FTNDIKLSF
+341 FTNDIKLQF

-359 VNPKIAMIDIISNML
+359 VNPKVAMIDIISNML

-398 SAFGNPALLKKGDFS
+398 SAFGNPSLLKAGDFS

-424 KGVSNVFGDAD
+424 KGVSNVFGDGN
-435 GGFSAESIVKGG
+435 GGFSGESILKGG

-456 NALGKML
+456 NALGNML

-476 KAFISGEPTGDWHLT
+476 KAFISGEPTGDWHIT

-544 ENMFNAGQ
+544 ENMFNAGR
-552 GRIYASGRG
+552 GRIYASAQG

-571 EVSTYGSIQTGT
+571 DVATYGSVKAGKTNMQ
-583 TSTERSQSADRNG
+583 STQSAP
-596 ATAGEVN
+596 AGSAKSSKIQN
-603 NENVN
+603 IKDNPNKQ
-608 TSPQSPARTMD
+608 TSY
-619 GLDPEL
+619 
-625 ISNVTSMMIGG
+625 

>member
-1 MELDEFGLDP
+1 
-11 RDLDGDGVVDPIE
+11 
-24 AQDGTQTSTASQL
+24 
-37 NAAVPPNPNS
+37 
-47 ETPERGTV
+47 
-55 FGGQSSGFASGVT
+55 
-68 DQLARSFYSEGSM
+68 
-81 ASADTV
+81 
-87 AKGMGDS
+87 
-94 IIPRSIAN
+94 
-102 KYALFNFQ
+102 
-110 GFNGNL
+110 
-116 STSQKDNYRDSANNP
+116 
-131 LMGGDRAHNVT
+131 
-142 IPKVLE
+142 
-148 YFSTTYPK
+148 
-156 ISYQASDFLYSKYY
+156 
-170 KKIPINHLVTLRRF
+170 
-184 PTPIQD
+184 
-190 NIYNLGSR
+190 
-198 IAPSTKEEN
+198 
-207 GTDNNIEAEE
+207 
-217 RVDATQVAG
+217 
-226 VTAVTYMGETAG
+226 
-238 NKLDDL
+238 
-244 LKMSFG
+244 
-250 LKYKQLTGEMESI
+250 
-263 DTGEQGGGY
+263 
-272 TKQPF
+272 
-277 YNKIGSVGRAIA
+277 
-289 DVGKGQTAQSKF
+289 
-301 RAQNGAGSSTGDR
+301 
-314 LNSTYPNFVLGPVN
+314 
-328 VVNETMIRDMGLK
+328 
-341 FTNDIKLSF
+341 
-350 EYELRSLSF
+350 
-359 VNPKIAMIDIISNML
+359 MIDIISNML

-398 SAFGNPALLKKGDFS
+398 SAFGNPSLLKKGDFS

-583 TSTERSQSADRNG
+583 TSTAPSQSADRNG